1 MMQELKRWRLACPPS
16 DINLALPNEAGGSI
30 NHNNMVTTSI
40 LNQPLKKAGIERI
53 RFHDLRHTY
62 ASLLMEQGL
71 NYDEIGWITSEG
83 DWNNAWGDL
92 LKKLQE
98 KAAANGANA
107 IILVTS
113 NYDRSDGV
121 VVGYFGNVRRAGE
134 RSIVA
139 KAIRVM
145 DE

>member
-1 MMQELKRWRLACPPS
+1 MKKIIVMLLVLLIIGCTPAVKFAQTGKVYPPYS
-16 DINLALPNEAGGSI
+16 GPVKIYENEPQNI
-30 NHNNMVTTSI
+30 
-40 LNQPLKKAGIERI
+40 
-53 RFHDLRHTY
+53 
-62 ASLLMEQGL
+62 

-83 DWNNAWGDL
+83 DWNHAWGDL